1 MKRFLPILLASLTLL
16 PTLSAAEKKLP
27 NIVWLSSEDHGPHL
41 GCYGD
46 PVART
51 PHADA
56 LAATGTRYRF
66 AWSCA
71 PVCAP
76 ARTTLISGMYPP
88 AQAAEHMRSL
98 VPTASQTRLFP
109 ALLREKG
116 YFCTNNAKEDYNLK
130 PTTSPWDE
138 SSKKAHWSHRK
149 EGQPF
154 FAVFNSEK
162 SHESRIRSR
171 PHSLTTNPNAVR
183 LPAYHPD
190 TPETRHDWAQYHD
203 GVHAADADAG
213 ERLRELREA
222 GLLEN
227 TIVFQFADHGSG
239 MPRSKRWPG
248 NSGLRVP
255 LIIHIPDQFKHLRPP
270 DYSPG
275 GTSDRPVSFV
285 DFAATVLSLAD
296 IPTPPWMHGHPFL
309 GTHASAPQPYV
320 HGFRGRMDERIDL
333 VRSLSDGRFVYLR
346 NFLPHLP
353 AGQHV
358 SYQFQTPT
366 TRVWFSLWKEGRLNA
381 AQSRFWEAPRAAE
394 ELYDLNSDPDE
405 VHNLAALPEH
415 QPRLT
420 ELREA
425 LQAHLLKTHDAGFI
439 PEAER
444 IRITAGRPWLDCVT
458 DPSFQSAHYPE
469 RELLA
474 AANDASAPS
483 TNPAALAAR
492 LNSPIAA
499 IRYWGA
505 IGLRMRGPL
514 AISTHADQLSALLKD
529 PSPSVQVAAAAA
541 LAQSDIDAAK
551 TSAIETLRTLLQTL
565 DTQPHAVFEAVAALD
580 ELGAPAEPL
589 RTEIIALRKALE
601 SRGKDRD
608 GRYTGYTERL
618 TAHLLGND

>member
-1 MKRFLPILLASLTLL
+1 MKHVLPLLLASLSPL
-16 PTLSAAEKKLP
+16 PTLTAAEKKLP

-56 LAATGTRYRF
+56 LAAIGTRYRF

-98 VPTASQTRLFP
+98 VPTGSKTHLFP

-171 PHSLTTNPNAVR
+171 PHTLTTNPDAVR
-183 LPAYHPD
+183 IPAYHPD

-248 NSGLRVP
+248 NSGLRIP
-255 LIIHIPDQFKHLRPP
+255 LIVHIPDQFKHLRPP

-309 GTHASAPQPYV
+309 GTHASAPQPFV

-381 AQSRFWEAPRAAE
+381 AQSRFWETPRAAE
-394 ELYDLNSDPDE
+394 ELYDLASDPDE
-405 VHNLAALPEH
+405 VNNLAALPEH
-415 QPRLT
+415 KARLT
-420 ELREA
+420 NFRDT
-425 LQAHLLKTHDAGFI
+425 LQTHLLEINDAGFI

-444 IRITAGRPWLDCVT
+444 IRVTDGRPWLDCAA
-458 DPSFQSAHYPE
+458 DPAFVAAHYPK

-474 AANDASAPS
+474 AANEASNPS
-483 TNPAALAAR
+483 TEETTLLSR
-492 LNSPIAA
+492 LDSPIPA
-499 IRYWGA
+499 IRYWGVT
-505 IGLRMRGPL
+505 GLRIRGTR
-514 AISTHADQLSALLKD
+514 AISTHATRLSALLSD
-529 PSPSVQVAAAAA
+529 SSPSVQIAAAAT
-541 LAQSDIDAAK
+541 LAHSNSEPTKTAAR
-551 TSAIETLRTLLQTL
+551 ETLCALLKTL
-565 DTQPHAVFEAVAALD
+565 DSQPHAVFEAVAALD
-580 ELGAPAEPL
+580 QLGPPAESL
-589 RTEIIALRKALE
+589 RTEIIALRNALE

-608 GRYTGYTERL
+608 GRYAGYTERL
-618 TAHLLGND
+618 TAHLLGSD

>member
-1 MKRFLPILLASLTLL
+1 MKATSVLLLATLALTS
-16 PTLSAAEKKLP
+16 TLSAAEKKLP

-56 LAATGTRYRF
+56 LASIGTRYRF

-88 AQAAEHMRSL
+88 SQAAEHMRSL

-109 ALLREKG
+109 ALLRKKG

-130 PTTSPWDE
+130 PTASPWDE

-171 PHSLTTNPNAVR
+171 PHTLTTNPDSVR
-183 LPAYHPD
+183 IPAYHPD
-190 TPETRHDWAQYHD
+190 TPEVRHDWAQYHD
-203 GVHAADADAG
+203 GVNAADADAG
-213 ERLRELREA
+213 ERLRELRDA
-222 GLLEN
+222 GLLDS

-239 MPRSKRWPG
+239 MPRNKRWPG

-255 LIIHIPDQFKHLRPP
+255 LIVHIPEAFKHLRPA

-275 GTSDRPVSFV
+275 GASDRPVSFV

-296 IPTPPWMHGHPFL
+296 IPTPSWMHGHSFL
-309 GTHASAPQPYV
+309 GTHAAAPQPFV

-333 VRSLSDGRFVYLR
+333 VRSVSDGRFVYLR

-366 TRVWFSLWKEGRLNA
+366 TRVWFSLWREGRLNA
-381 AQSRFWEAPRAAE
+381 AQRHFWETPRTAE
-394 ELYDLNSDPDE
+394 ELYDLESDPDE
-405 VHNLAALPEH
+405 VNNLAALPDQ
-415 QPRLT
+415 QPRIA
-420 ELREA
+420 RFRDI
-425 LQAHLLKTHDAGFI
+425 LQTHLLETDDAGFI

-444 IRITAGRPWLDCVT
+444 IRITAGRPWLDCAA
-458 DPSFQSAHYPE
+458 DAAFQSTHFPK
-469 RELLA
+469 RDLLA
-474 AANDASAPS
+474 AASDAS
-483 TNPAALAAR
+483 NPAADAATIAAR
-492 LNSPIAA
+492 LDSPIPA

-505 IGLRMRGPL
+505 TGLRIHGTR
-514 AISTHADQLSALLKD
+514 AITANAARLSALLSD
-529 PSPSVQVAAAAA
+529 PSPSVQVAAANALARSDSESAKTAA
-541 LAQSDIDAAK
+541 L
-551 TSAIETLRTLLQTL
+551 ETLRSILKTLE
-565 DTQPHAVFEAVAALD
+565 TQPQAVFEAAAALD
-580 ELGAPAEPL
+580 ELGAPSEPIRADL
-589 RTEIIALRKALE
+589 AALRKTLE

-608 GRYTGYTERL
+608 GRYAGYTERL
-618 TAHLLGND
+618 TAHLLGDD